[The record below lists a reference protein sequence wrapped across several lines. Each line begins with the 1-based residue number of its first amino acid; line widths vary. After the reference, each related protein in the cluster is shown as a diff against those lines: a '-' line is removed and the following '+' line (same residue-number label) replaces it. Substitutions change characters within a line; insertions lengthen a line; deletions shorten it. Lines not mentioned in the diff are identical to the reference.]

1 MRALIQRVKRAS
13 VTLQSADCGAG
24 VYGAAIG
31 AGAYSEI
38 GQGLC
43 VFLGVAEGDGPG
55 ELDYIA
61 KKISKLRIFSDE
73 EGKMNRSVQDV
84 GGQILL
90 VSQFTLCADTR
101 KGNRPSF
108 ISAEKPAVAMNMYRE
123 LAKTFRELGIDTREG
138 VFGEDMLVE
147 IANDGPVT
155 IWIDSDESK
164 VKARE

>member
-13 VTLQSADCGAG
+13 VTLQSLERGG
-24 VYGAAIG
+24 EP
-31 AGAYSEI
+31 YSEI
-38 GQGLC
+38 GRGLC
-43 VFLGVAEGDGPG
+43 VFLGVAEGDRPE

-61 KKISKLRIFSDE
+61 KKISKLRIFADD
-73 EGKMNRSVQDV
+73 EGKMNLSLLDI

-108 ISAEKPAVAMNMYRE
+108 IAAEKPEKATKMYE
-123 LAKTFRELGIDTREG
+123 KLAAIFCELGIDTKTG

-155 IWIDSDESK
+155 IWIDS
-164 VKARE
+164 REANV